1 MGITK
6 DLPMKVTYQK
16 HPIWIFLLFCCLN
29 FELWGS
35 NESILFIGTNGKGA
49 EGIYRVHFNDSNG
62 RSSTPALAAKID
74 SPNFLTRH
82 PTKPIIYAVAK
93 WEKAAGVI
101 GFQFDTKGNLDEFT
115 RFECPDGLGCHLSVH
130 PSGQFLLTAQYG
142 GGSVA
147 CFPLNEAGELMGVQ
161 VYSHAGGSGIVANR
175 QNAPHPHW
183 CGFSPCG
190 KFALVPDLGL
200 DQIVTY
206 QIKDAPLGLIP
217 HGKIDSLPGG
227 GPRHMKFSSD
237 GKFIYLL
244 DELSLVIETFL
255 WEPTQGQATRTST
268 IATLSE
274 QEKMGESFNSAAEI
288 RVHPSG
294 RWVYSSNRGNDSI
307 SVFEAGTNG
316 LLQNIQKQPVRGAF
330 PRNFTLNH
338 KGSWLVTAGQDSNTV
353 SSHRINQETGK
364 LTYQRG
370 SIFNVPNPTC
380 LLFIE

>member
-1 MGITK
+1 M
-6 DLPMKVTYQK
+6 
-16 HPIWIFLLFCCLN
+16 
-29 FELWGS
+29 
-35 NESILFIGTNGKGA
+35 
-49 EGIYRVHFNDSNG
+49 
-62 RSSTPALAAKID
+62 
-74 SPNFLTRH
+74 
-82 PTKPIIYAVAK
+82 
-93 WEKAAGVI
+93 
-101 GFQFDTKGNLDEFT
+101 
-115 RFECPDGLGCHLSVH
+115 
-130 PSGQFLLTAQYG
+130 
-142 GGSVA
+142 
-147 CFPLNEAGELMGVQ
+147 
-161 VYSHAGGSGIVANR
+161 ANR

-274 QEKMGESFNSAAEI
+274 QEKMEESFNSAAEI

-307 SVFEAGTNG
+307 SVFEAESNG
-316 LLQNIQKQPVRGAF
+316 HLKNIQKQPVRGAF
-330 PRNFTLNH
+330 PRNFTIKKQGN
-338 KGSWLVTAGQDSNTV
+338 WLVAAGQDSNTV

-370 SIFNVPNPTC
+370 SIFNIPNPTC

>member
-1 MGITK
+1 MR
-6 DLPMKVTYQK
+6 LPLKK
-16 HPIWIFLLFCCLN
+16 HPFWISLIFCFLNL
-29 FELWGS
+29 ELIGS
-35 NESILFIGTNGKGA
+35 SNSLLFIGTNGKGA
-49 EGIYRVHFNDSNG
+49 EGIYRSHFNESNG
-62 RSSTPALAAKID
+62 WATAPTLAAKID
-74 SPNFLTRH
+74 TPNFLTLH

-93 WEKAAGVI
+93 WRKVAGVV
-101 GFQFDTKGNLDEFT
+101 GYQFDENGNLDEFT
-115 RFECPDGLGCHLSVH
+115 RLESPDGLGCHITVH

-147 CFPLNEAGELMGVQ
+147 CFSLKQTGELLDVQ
-161 VYSHAGGSGIVANR
+161 VYPHAGGSGVVPNR
-175 QNAPHPHW
+175 QKSPHPHW

-206 QIKDAPLGLIP
+206 RIKYNPLELIP
-217 HGKIDSLPGG
+217 HSKIDSLPGG
-227 GPRHMKFSSD
+227 GPRHMKFSTD
-237 GKFIYLL
+237 GKYIYLL

-255 WEPTQGQATRTST
+255 WEPSQGQATRTSS
-268 IATLSE
+268 IPTLTE
-274 QEKMGESFNSAAEI
+274 EEKLCESFNSAAEI

-294 RWVYSSNRGNDSI
+294 KWVYSSNRGHDSV
-307 SVFEAGTNG
+307 SVFETASNG
-316 LLQNIQKQPVRGAF
+316 NLQNIQKQPVRGAF
-330 PRNFTLNH
+330 PRNFTLNQ
-338 KGSWLVTAGQDSNTV
+338 KGTWLLAAGQDSNTV

>member
-1 MGITK
+1 MR
-6 DLPMKVTYQK
+6 LPLKK
-16 HPIWIFLLFCCLN
+16 HPFWISLLFCFLN
-29 FELWGS
+29 VELIGAINS
-35 NESILFIGTNGKGA
+35 LLFIGTNGKEA
-49 EGIYRVHFNDSNG
+49 EGIYLAHFNESNG
-62 RSSTPALAAKID
+62 RATPPILAAKID

-93 WEKAAGVI
+93 WEKTAGVV
-101 GFQFDTKGNLDEFT
+101 GYLFDENGNLNEFT
-115 RFECPDGLGCHLSVH
+115 RLECPDGLGCHLAIH

-142 GGSVA
+142 RGSVA
-147 CFPLNEAGELMGVQ
+147 CFPLNKTGELLDVQ
-161 VYSHAGGSGIVANR
+161 VYPHGGGSGVVTNR
-175 QNAPHPHW
+175 QNSPHPHW

-206 QIKDAPLGLIP
+206 RIKKNPPELIL
-217 HGKIDSLPGG
+217 HNKIDSLPGG
-227 GPRHMKFSSD
+227 GPRHMKFSTD
-237 GKFIYLL
+237 GKYIYLL

-255 WEPTQGQATRTST
+255 WEPTQGQATRISS
-268 IATLSE
+268 IPTLTE
-274 QEKMGESFNSAAEI
+274 QEKVEESFNSAAEI

-294 RWVYSSNRGNDSI
+294 RWVYSSNRGHDSI
-307 SVFEAGTNG
+307 SVFETGPNG

-330 PRNFTLNH
+330 PRNFTLNQ
-338 KGSWLVTAGQDSNTV
+338 KGTWLVAAGQDSNTV